1 MEPLEA
7 DDPRQAGPYT
17 LLGRLGAGGM
27 GAVYLGRSAGGRT
40 VAVKLVR
47 REFAADEDFRARF
60 RREVEAARAVSGAF
74 TASVVDADT
83 EAVMPWLATTFVP
96 GVPLSSAVRKHGGF
110 PEPVLRALGVGL
122 AEALQEIHRA
132 GVIHRD
138 LKPANVMLAADG
150 PHVIDFGISRAVEG
164 TALTSTG
171 FVVGSPGFLSPEQ
184 AMGNQVVPATD
195 VFALGATLAFAAN
208 GNGPFGDGP
217 TPALLYRVVSQEPDL
232 SAVPESLRPAVRA
245 CLAKDPANRPT
256 PAQLVAALSEHA
268 PAFNGGWLP
277 QAVLSDI
284 AGAGAVLTGSAAPAT
299 GGSRAPQ
306 GFGPPTPPP
315 FPPPAYPQ
323 HQQNPQQQG
332 YPAPPFAPPGYPP
345 AHPRQQG
352 PQTGQYPQQ
361 HSPRQQ
367 GPQQAQFQQQPGPY
381 PPQPGPYPRDG
392 QGGTATRP
400 PGQKGSGLSRRG
412 LLALIGGGVVVV
424 GGAATAVALSGG
436 GGKPKPGPS
445 GSPTGPAAPT
455 GSSSPTTAP
464 TSTPTST
471 GPVTPVT
478 APGTLAGPNAK
489 PLWTQALNDTIWN
502 LAVGSGTV
510 VVVCTNSTKG
520 LKTGD
525 GTSQWRG
532 SADSQSGTIS
542 TIPLISGST
551 AYLVGSNSQG
561 EQALLVVDLGSGDT
575 KWSVTLQQEGWEL
588 QGAYGIL
595 GSTLL
600 MAANTDQGVG
610 VNGIWGVDINSHQ
623 ALYAKSGTYIGS
635 LLVPSS
641 GDIVVSLNEIGDN
654 GVASGINAGTGAR
667 VWTTTP
673 KSATFGGPG
682 AVDGCLVGDVFYV
695 GGNDVNAYKVA
706 SGTADWS
713 AITYDPD
720 NLGYYA
726 PATDDAGRAFVCGD
740 NVLYCFNPSNGDKL
754 WQTTS
759 ANGFSIT
766 GWLLADNGMVY
777 LTDEKGVLYAVNA
790 ATGAC
795 SWSYANPAAV
805 DEQNLALAVDDSGV
819 YYAIGTQLIA
829 LPKS

>member
-1 MEPLEA
+1 MEALEA

-83 EAVMPWLATTFVP
+83 EAAMPWLATTFVP
-96 GVPLSSAVRKHGGF
+96 GIPLSAAIRRHGGF
-110 PEPVLRALGVGL
+110 GEPVLRALGVGL

-256 PAQLVAALSEHA
+256 PAQLVAALSENA

-277 QAVLSDI
+277 QPVLADI
-284 AGAGAVLTGSAAPAT
+284 AGAGAVLTGAAPA
-299 GGSRAPQ
+299 APEAAPPQ

-315 FPPPAYPQ
+315 FPAPQ
-323 HQQNPQQQG
+323 QQYQQQQQQQFQQHSQQHGQQQAQQG
-332 YPAPPFAPPGYPP
+332 YPAAPGFPP
-345 AHPRQQG
+345 AYPNLPNGQPAQFPQQG
-352 PQTGQYPQQ
+352 QQT
-361 HSPRQQ
+361 
-367 GPQQAQFQQQPGPY
+367 GPQQGQQGLHQQQ
-381 PPQPGPYPRDG
+381 
-392 QGGTATRP
+392 GGNTPTRP
-400 PGQKGSGLSRRG
+400 LPQKGNGLSRRG

-424 GGAATAVALSGG
+424 GGAATAVAMSGSGG
-436 GGKPKPGPS
+436 TPKPGPTGGP
-445 GSPTGPAAPT
+445 GSPSALPSGTGSAAP
-455 GSSSPTTAP
+455 STAP
-464 TSTPTST
+464 TTSPTNS

-478 APGTLAGPNAK
+478 APGTLAGPAAK
-489 PLWTQALNDTIWN
+489 PLWTQVLNDTVYD
-502 LAVGSGTV
+502 LAVANGTV
-510 VVVCTNSTKG
+510 VAVCTNSTKG
-520 LKTGD
+520 LKTSD

-532 SADSQSGTIS
+532 TADIESGTIS
-542 TIPLISGST
+542 TLPLLVGGT
-551 AYLVGSNSQG
+551 GYLVGSTSQG
-561 EQALLVVDLGSGDT
+561 QQGLLVVDLATGNT
-575 KWSVTLQQEGWEL
+575 KWSLTFQKNGWEL
-588 QGAYGIL
+588 QGAYGII

-600 MAANTDQGVG
+600 ITANTVEGVG
-610 VNGIWGVDINSHQ
+610 VNGLWAVDINTHQ
-623 ALYAKSGTYIGS
+623 TLYTQTGSYIGS

-641 GDIVVSLNEIGDN
+641 GNTVVSLNEQNDS
-654 GVASGINAGTGAR
+654 GVASGINVATGAR
-667 VWTTTP
+667 TWSVTP
-673 KSATFGGPG
+673 NSVTFDGPG
-682 AVDGCLVGDVFYV
+682 GVDGCLVGDVFYV
-695 GGNDVNAYKVA
+695 GGNDVNAYKVS
-706 SGTADWS
+706 SGAQAWQGV
-713 AITYDPD
+713 TYDPN

-726 PATDDAGRAFVCGD
+726 PSTDGSGRAFICGD
-740 NVLYCFNPSNGDKL
+740 NSLYCFRPADGSKL
-754 WQTTS
+754 WQTTA
-759 ANGFSIT
+759 ANGFSI
-766 GWLLADNGMVY
+766 GGGVVAANGMVY
-777 LTDEKGVLYAVNA
+777 VVDEKGVLYAVDA
-790 ATGAC
+790 ATGVC
-795 SWSYANPAAV
+795 SWSYSNPAATGS
-805 DEQNLALAVDDSGV
+805 QNISLAADDSGV
-819 YYAIGTQLIA
+819 YYAIGTQLIG